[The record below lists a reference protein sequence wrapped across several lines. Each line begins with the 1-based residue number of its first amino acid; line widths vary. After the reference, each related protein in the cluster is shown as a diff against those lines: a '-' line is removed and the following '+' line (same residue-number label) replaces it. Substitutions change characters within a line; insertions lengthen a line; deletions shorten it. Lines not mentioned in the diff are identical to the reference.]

1 MNNYCKKC
9 RLRDGCIRK
18 CKDAE
23 IYEQGYCDGV
33 SDGYKG
39 AVDVLTPYEQQPK
52 LITKIEGLKKIKME
66 NKYKLWVA
74 RDWGGMLYAYFN
86 KPIRDTVWKE
96 WDSDK
101 VSLSIDDSFFP
112 ELKWEDEPIEVELR
126 PAITD
131 LDTKAKEYA
140 NNVTDN
146 EEIKE
151 LIINAYKAGYNE

>member
-1 MNNYCKKC
+1 M
-9 RLRDGCIRK
+9 
-18 CKDAE
+18 
-23 IYEQGYCDGV
+23 
-33 SDGYKG
+33 
-39 AVDVLTPYEQQPK
+39 
-52 LITKIEGLKKIKME
+52 KME
-66 NKYKLWVA
+66 NKYKLLVA

-101 VSLSIDDSFFP
+101 VSLCIDDSFFP

-131 LDTKAKEYA
+131 IDAKAQEYA

-151 LIINAYKAGYNE
+151 LIINAFKAGYNS

>member
-1 MNNYCKKC
+1 
-9 RLRDGCIRK
+9 
-18 CKDAE
+18 
-23 IYEQGYCDGV
+23 
-33 SDGYKG
+33 
-39 AVDVLTPYEQQPK
+39 
-52 LITKIEGLKKIKME
+52 ME
-66 NKYKLWVA
+66 KKYKLWVS

-112 ELKWEDEPIEVELR
+112 DLKWEDEPIEVELR

-131 LDTKAKEYA
+131 IDAKAQEYA
-140 NNVTDN
+140 DNVTDN

-151 LIINAYKAGYNE
+151 LIINAYKAGYNS

>member
-1 MNNYCKKC
+1 
-9 RLRDGCIRK
+9 
-18 CKDAE
+18 
-23 IYEQGYCDGV
+23 
-33 SDGYKG
+33 
-39 AVDVLTPYEQQPK
+39 
-52 LITKIEGLKKIKME
+52 ME

-74 RDWGGMLYAYFN
+74 RDWGGMLFAYFN

-112 ELKWEDEPIEVELR
+112 ELTWEDEPLEFELR
-126 PAITD
+126 PLVTD
-131 LDTKAKEYA
+131 LEAKAEEYA

>member
-23 IYEQGYCDGV
+23 IYEQGYNDGV
-33 SDGYKG
+33 D
-39 AVDVLTPYEQQPK
+39 E
-52 LITKIEGLKKIKME
+52 LKKTKKTTME

-74 RDWGGMLYAYFN
+74 RDWCGMLYAYFN

-112 ELKWEDEPIEVELR
+112 ELTWEDEPIEVELR

-131 LDTKAKEYA
+131 IDAKANEYA
-140 NNVTDN
+140 NSVTDN
-146 EEIKE
+146 KEIRE
-151 LIINAYKAGYNE
+151 LIINAFKAGYNA